1 MKWIEENTKKIRSL
15 VSAGGRENL
24 TYAALEARL
33 AIESV
38 CYDRL
43 RIAHDYI
50 SNDDLKG
57 WQPAR
62 VVQSLIADV
71 DEHITS
77 GYTLSIGKTP
87 TSDKPHDSAEDFED
101 YEYIPVG
108 VQVGFDAK
116 LLGRLWNALG
126 NFLHVRL
133 PVSKGDSV
141 QQYADEKT
149 IIAKIEEVLSELDKL
164 ATGTMI
170 GSGFGQGTTSFICEC
185 GTTNRRRSASLRAG
199 KKIGCI
205 NANCKERW
213 IVHVKDDDIW
223 FHRETIRINCFACGE
238 PHPFAAHELMRME
251 ADHEW
256 TFNCRKCGELSR
268 VRWRLCYA
276 TLPSWQP
283 KSTDAQATP

>member
-15 VSAGGRENL
+15 VSAGGLENL

-50 SNDDLKG
+50 SNDELKG

-62 VVQSLIADV
+62 VVQSLLADV
-71 DEHITS
+71 DEHIAS
-77 GYTLSIGKTP
+77 GYTLSISKTS
-87 TSDKPHDSAEDFED
+87 TINKPHDSPEHFED
-101 YEYIPVG
+101 YEYIPIG

-133 PVSKGDSV
+133 PVSKNDAV
-141 QQYADEKT
+141 QRYADEEA
-149 IIAKIEEVLSELDKL
+149 IITKIEEVLAELDRL
-164 ATGTMI
+164 ASGTLI
-170 GSGFGQGTTSFICEC
+170 GSGFGQETRFTCEC
-185 GTTNRRRSASLRAG
+185 GTTNRRRSASLKSG
-199 KKIGCI
+199 KKISCI
-205 NANCKERW
+205 NSSCKERW
-213 IVHVKDDDIW
+213 IVETKDDEIL
-223 FHRETIRINCFACGE
+223 FQRETIRVNCFNCGK
-238 PHPFAAHELMRME
+238 PHPFAAHEIMRME
-251 ADHEW
+251 VDHEW
-256 TFNCRKCGELSR
+256 RLNCQCGELNR

-276 TLPSWQP
+276 TPPTWQP
-283 KSTDAQATP
+283 KSTDAQAIK